1 MAEPK
6 KPKAKAAKATR
17 TSRTSGSSKPRQP
30 KGSAG
35 KARTGAQPTR
45 RHQGKPVLDLHATI
59 AYVEVP
65 NPDGPG
71 TVRQAQSI
79 IDVAADTFR
88 FYGTWP
94 DAAARCGIHVDTLR
108 AYVEHGAK
116 VRRNLLSGD
125 IKTGDLRAH
134 DRQCVELLDRI
145 ERAQADGA
153 LMLTGVLARSAQ
165 GHQLPP
171 ETKTKRDGAG
181 NVLQVDTTI
190 RYAQPDTRSAMWLLE
205 RTRPAD
211 YGPAHQRVE
220 VTGADGAPLIDV
232 EKPLDRLTQL
242 LDSIRKNRAAAPTAE
257 EAEAHVTSRPEG
269 NTP

>member
-6 KPKAKAAKATR
+6 KPKRAPAKKQAGGRGK
-17 TSRTSGSSKPRQP
+17 SKPHQP
-30 KGSAG
+30 KGAAG

-45 RHQGKPVLDLHATI
+45 RHQGKPVLNLHAPI

-65 NPDGPG
+65 DPNGPG

-108 AYVEHGAK
+108 GYVDHGAR
-116 VRRNLLSGD
+116 VRRNMLSGD
-125 IKTGDLRAH
+125 MKAGDLRAH
-134 DRQCVELLDRI
+134 DRQCVELLERI

-171 ETKTKRDGAG
+171 ETKTKRDSAG
-181 NVLQVDTTI
+181 NVLQVETTV
-190 RYAQPDTRSAMWLLE
+190 RHAQPDPRSAMWLLE

-220 VTGADGAPLIDV
+220 VTGADGAPLVDV
-232 EKPLDRLTQL
+232 GKPLDRLTSL
-242 LDSIRKNRAAAPTAE
+242 LDSIRANRAAAPTAAD
-257 EAEAHVTSRPEG
+257 AEAHVTPTPEG
-269 NTP
+269 TQP